1 MLNRLR
7 ARLAA
12 ALGRRGEDAAKAML
26 RQAGWRIL
34 DRNWRQV
41 RLELD
46 LVCDDGTD
54 LVFVEVRTRKE
65 QGMVS
70 PAESVTSDK
79 QRSLI
84 KAARAYMVAHNSWER
99 SCRFDVICIV
109 ADDTLHL
116 EHIRHA
122 FEYAPS
128 MGRGYAAR

>member
-12 ALGRRGEDAAKAML
+12 VLGRRGEDAAEAML
-26 RQAGWRIL
+26 RRAGWRIL
-34 DRNWRQV
+34 DRNWRQA

-65 QGMVS
+65 LGMVS
-70 PAESVTSDK
+70 PAESVTPDK
-79 QRSLI
+79 QRSLS
-84 KAARAYMVAHNSWER
+84 KAASAYMAAHNTWER
-99 SCRFDVICIV
+99 SCRFDVICV
-109 ADDTLHL
+109 TADDILHL

-122 FEYAPS
+122 FELASS
-128 MGRGYAAR
+128 MDRGYAPR